1 MGISMKKFAQPKH
14 TSDQHDPFEYM
25 IQIYSADGRLL
36 GESLINAREHR
47 IANIEDAEE
56 YARECMAISRFES
69 SIVIVS
75 SEVADSLDQV
85 HIKVVA
91 NDAN

>member
-1 MGISMKKFAQPKH
+1 MKICAAPRY
-14 TSDQHDPFEYM
+14 TSDQHDPFEY
-25 IQIYSADGRLL
+25 IVQIYSSDGRLL
-36 GESLINAREHR
+36 GESIVNAREHR
-47 IANIEDAEE
+47 LANIDDAEE
-56 YARECMAISRFES
+56 YARERMAIGRFES

>member
-1 MGISMKKFAQPKH
+1 M
-14 TSDQHDPFEYM
+14 SDQHDPFEYM
-25 IQIYSADGRLL
+25 IQIYSAAGRLL
-36 GESLINAREHR
+36 GESLVNAREHR

-56 YARECMAISRFES
+56 YARDRMAISKFES

-91 NDAN
+91 DDAN

>member
-1 MGISMKKFAQPKH
+1 MGISMKKCTELKY
-14 TSDQHDPFEYM
+14 TSDQYDPSEYI

-36 GESLINAREHR
+36 GESLVNAREHR
-47 IANIEDAEE
+47 IANIDDAEE

-91 NDAN
+91 NDAH